1 MRDEVK
7 LILKETNLGNV
18 RLMSAILLRK
28 NFYNGLNGWY
38 SIIGERKCDVWNFF
52 IFFIYL
58 EK

>member
-28 NFYNGLNGWY
+28 NFYNGLNG
-38 SIIGERKCDVWNFF
+38 
-52 IFFIYL
+52 
-58 EK
+58 